1 MNTHKGDWKEYGIYV
16 HALKSTSKM
25 IGAMEL
31 SELALR
37 LEEAAKNNDVEL
49 IKGKHELMMKRY
61 EAVTKAINITA
72 SK

>member
-1 MNTHKGDWKEYGIYV
+1 
-16 HALKSTSKM
+16 M

-37 LEEAAKNNDVEL
+37 LEEAAKNSDVDT
-49 IKGKHELMMKRY
+49 IKGKHDLMMKRY

>member
-1 MNTHKGDWKEYGIYV
+1 
-16 HALKSTSKM
+16 M

-37 LEEAAKNNDVEL
+37 LEEAAKINDVEL